1 MRRSVF
7 LAAVLGIL
15 MCGGSTGPVAAA
27 SAAVTQ
33 AGQITA
39 ADAAPFLGDWT
50 LTMEGQNGPAVF
62 ALKVKVE
69 GDKVSGEMSS
79 EQMAPTP
86 ISDIQKSD
94 KSIVLSYTFDYQGMP
109 VGAVVTLT
117 PAGEK
122 TTAVIDFAG
131 GAYVMNGTAA
141 KKAAK

>member
-1 MRRSVF
+1 MF

-15 MCGGSTGPVAAA
+15 VCAGSASRVFAAA
-27 SAAVTQ
+27 AATTQ
-33 AGQITA
+33 VGQITA

-69 GDKVSGEMSS
+69 ADKVSGEIGSD
-79 EQMAPTP
+79 QMAATP
-86 ISDIQKSD
+86 IADIQKID

>member
-1 MRRSVF
+1 MF

-15 MCGGSTGPVAAA
+15 TCAGSTARVVAAT
-27 SAAVTQ
+27 AATTQ
-33 AGQITA
+33 TGQMTP

-62 ALKVKVE
+62 ALKVKVDAE
-69 GDKVSGEMSS
+69 KVSGEMSS

-86 ISDIQKSD
+86 ITDIQKSD

-131 GAYVMNGTAA
+131 GAYVMNGVAA